1 MPSANGKKTGLSLKE
16 NMLWNSFG
24 SFFYLGCQW
33 LITVLVV
40 RLSDGFDSAGILS
53 LAMSVY
59 NMFSSLAIYRMYT
72 YQVSDVNHE
81 NSVGEYFAFRLFTCV
96 IALIAIAAYSALSCP
111 DHALPAIIA
120 YSLYKIAS
128 LLIDVLHGLDQI
140 NNRMDI
146 IGKSLMA
153 QGLISLAFFC
163 VGMILFQDVAIT
175 FLLMMVGIIVVGVV
189 YDLPRSKQF
198 ERLRVGISGKKVSY
212 LFCRCSLIVVA
223 AIACGAA
230 ASIPRQFLSL
240 YSGSASLGI
249 YASVAAPVAIIQMGA
264 SYIYNPLLSH
274 FSTAY
279 NEKRF
284 DELSKLL
291 VKVSFGIAL
300 MGIISAFALE
310 LLGQP
315 LLALMFGAEIAPYSY
330 LMLPLILCAMVT
342 AYTWFLSDLLVS
354 FRLFRGCFWGNLV
367 ALLASLGFSLWLIP
381 QYGMNGVSFAVSA
394 CYAIG
399 SACMIVSL
407 LRSTRKGRLTRRR
420 N

>member
-1 MPSANGKKTGLSLKE
+1 MPGMNEKESGLSLKA
-16 NMLWNSFG
+16 NMIWNSFG
-24 SFFYLGCQW
+24 SLFYLGCQW
-33 LITVLVV
+33 FITVLVV
-40 RLSDGFDSAGILS
+40 WLSDGFDAAGVLS

-72 YQVSDVNHE
+72 YQVSDVKHE
-81 NSVGEYFAFRLFTCV
+81 NSVGEYFAFRLLTCA
-96 IALIAIAAYSALSCP
+96 IALFAITAYSVLSCP
-111 DHALPAIIA
+111 EQAVPAIIT
-120 YSLYKIAS
+120 YSLYKMAS

-146 IGKSLMA
+146 IGKSLMV
-153 QGLISLAFFC
+153 QGLSSLAFFC
-163 VGMILFQDVAIT
+163 MGMILLQDIAIT
-175 FLLMMVGIIVVGVV
+175 FLLMMTGIIAVGVI
-189 YDLPRSKQF
+189 YDLPRSKRF
-198 ERLRVGISGKKVSY
+198 ERLRVGISGKKISY
-212 LFCRCSLIVVA
+212 LFRHCSLIVVA

-264 SYIYNPLLSH
+264 SYIYNPLLSR

-279 NEKRF
+279 NEDRF
-284 DELSKLL
+284 DELRKLL
-291 VKVSFGIAL
+291 IKVSFGIAS

-315 LLALMFGAEIAPYSY
+315 LLTLMFGTEIASYSY

-354 FRLFRGCFWGNLV
+354 FRLFCGCFWGNLV
-367 ALLASLGFSLWLIP
+367 SLFASLGFSLWFIP
-381 QYGMNGVSFAVSA
+381 QHGMNGVSFAVTA
-394 CYAIG
+394 CYAVG
-399 SACMIVSL
+399 SAWMVASL
-407 LRSTRKGRLTRRR
+407 FRSTRKRCSMCKRD
-420 N
+420 